1 MSGEAAQLTLEYQEI
16 HQCIQTDDIHTY
28 IPECWS
34 GFVPLK
40 SEYYKALS
48 HYHASKSIKSKDA
61 VDGKVDEHKE
71 NSFVFDESSLNG
83 DVCPNVLRMA
93 HIKESLACHEESQR
107 LQRMCR
113 DLKVYLNRWWSML
126 G

>member
-1 MSGEAAQLTLEYQEI
+1 MIFTHTFRSVGLVSCPLSRNITKVLCLTQSY
-16 HQCIQTDDIHTY
+16 
-28 IPECWS
+28 
-34 GFVPLK
+34 G
-40 SEYYKALS
+40 SEVLLQKCVHSIAALS

-61 VDGKVDEHKE
+61 VDGKADEHKE

-93 HIKESLACHEESQR
+93 HIKESLACHEEAQR

-113 DLKVYLNRWWSML
+113 DLKVFS
-126 G
+126 

>member
-1 MSGEAAQLTLEYQEI
+1 MLVWFRATKVGILQRYVCLSLGGCPYDYNTKI
-16 HQCIQTDDIHTY
+16 
-28 IPECWS
+28 
-34 GFVPLK
+34 F
-40 SEYYKALS
+40 YKISALS

-93 HIKESLACHEESQR
+93 HVKESLACHEEAQR

-113 DLKVYLNRWWSML
+113 DLKVHRTADSRLDD
-126 G
+126 